1 MFLHHEIRK
10 SSVGVVNRKNLSGF
24 CIRGGDLS
32 GFCTPYIS
40 HCQISFFTVIEE
52 EGMTIFPENLSG
64 FCIRGGGPVGILHPP
79 QKTPVGILHPL
90 VGILHTK
97 LSLFRKW
104 KPQPPSVNNLRFAQI
119 IDRGS
124 PLLLSIRKSQKTGKN
139 GFSEKKRGFV
149 KKLGF

>member
-64 FCIRGGGPVGILHPP
+64 FCIRGGDLSGFCIPP
-79 QKTPVGILHPL
+79 KKHLSGFCTP
-90 VGILHTK
+90 
-97 LSLFRKW
+97 LSGFCIRSYLYLGSGNLN
-104 KPQPPSVNNLRFAQI
+104 PP
-119 IDRGS
+119 
-124 PLLLSIRKSQKTGKN
+124 LSIIFASLRLLTEGPPFSFPSENRKKQEKTGFQKKN
-139 GFSEKKRGFV
+139 GD
-149 KKLGF
+149 L

>member
-10 SSVGVVNRKNLSGF
+10 SSVGGVNRKNLSGF

-64 FCIRGGGPVGILHPP
+64 FCTRSGDLSGFCTHKKNRK
-79 QKTPVGILHPL
+79 KTPVGILHPL

-97 LSLFRKW
+97 YLYLGSGNLSPLPHRI
-104 KPQPPSVNNLRFAQI
+104 RFAHA
-119 IDRGS
+119 
-124 PLLLSIRKSQKTGKN
+124 K
-139 GFSEKKRGFV
+139 
-149 KKLGF
+149 